1 MIYRGTIFLELI
13 SISDDTYEMI
23 AVEDVSLR
31 GVVALNNLFDLCGNK
46 TNYQQTNQQSQMRG
60 REDEAICNDE
70 NVPVINVYF
79 CEDYMVCP
87 GHC

>member
-31 GVVALNNLFDLCGNK
+31 GVVALNNLFDLCGNE
-46 TNYQQTNQQSQMRG
+46 TNQPTMCIDNIDISML
-60 REDEAICNDE
+60 
-70 NVPVINVYF
+70 
-79 CEDYMVCP
+79 
-87 GHC
+87 

>member
-1 MIYRGTIFLELI
+1 M
-13 SISDDTYEMI
+13 
-23 AVEDVSLR
+23 
-31 GVVALNNLFDLCGNK
+31 
-46 TNYQQTNQQSQMRG
+46 YQQTNQQSQMRG